1 VESSAG
7 FFFANMDQNTKKFCG
22 ILDKLG
28 NQLIEIVNF
37 YNEAE
42 EIAEVVLE
50 SNYEDTCY
58 HTNITI
64 NDDLTATVNQE
75 RKDNLTGKDF
85 PPDDYYPMGI
95 DGLSESKSWNLSKYE
110 VSLQL
115 SEIILPRFEE
125 FLVKIKDGFKALQK
139 LKLENSTSTEAL
151 GMIKNLHN
159 VGILFVTEFKK
170 YGLHQKFVDNLK
182 MYFSEYCDLY
192 LVCGRLDEFKVRMGI
207 EPVKQ
212 KKDNKDPFAIKAKDC
227 SHNEDFTT
235 VIWYG
240 TEYQFNKTQARC
252 IKYLWKNNSASEN
265 SIGEMLDSAACLGY
279 RLRDTFR
286 NRTGYHCAWRKMI
299 ISAGKGCFKL
309 NKPQS

>member
-1 VESSAG
+1 
-7 FFFANMDQNTKKFCG
+7 MDQNTKKFCG

-28 NQLIEIVNF
+28 DQFIEIVDF

-42 EIAEVVLE
+42 EIAEIVLE

-64 NDDLTATVNQE
+64 NDDFTATVNQE
-75 RKDNLTGKDF
+75 RKDNLTEKDF

-115 SEIILPRFEE
+115 TEIILPRFEE
-125 FLVKIKDGFKALQK
+125 FLVKIKDGFDSLQK
-139 LKLENSTSTEAL
+139 LKLGNSTSTEAL

-159 VGILFVTEFKK
+159 VGILFVTGFKK
-170 YGLHQKFVDNLK
+170 YGLPQKFVDNLK

-207 EPVKQ
+207 EQVKQ
-212 KKDNKDPFAIKAKDC
+212 KKDKPSIVKDKFSFPLGQVLYEGKDLKIPTGEALDVLKKLVDKFD
-227 SHNEDFTT
+227 S
-235 VIWYG
+235 VVP
-240 TEYQFNKTQARC
+240 YQD
-252 IKYLWKNNSASEN
+252 LEPSSVNSATDVLRGIVQKINQQFILHEIPCFIS
-265 SIGEMLDSAACLGY
+265 SKRTFGYILSAPKIP
-279 RLRDTFR
+279 
-286 NRTGYHCAWRKMI
+286 H
-299 ISAGKGCFKL
+299 FKKL
-309 NKPQS
+309 

>member
-1 VESSAG
+1 
-7 FFFANMDQNTKKFCG
+7 MDQNTKKFCD

-64 NDDLTATVNQE
+64 NDDLTATINQE
-75 RKDNLTGKDF
+75 RKDNLTEKDF
-85 PPDDYYPMGI
+85 SPDDYYPMGI
-95 DGLSESKSWNLSKYE
+95 DGISESKSWNLSKYE

-115 SEIILPRFEE
+115 TEIILPRFEE
-125 FLVKIKDGFKALQK
+125 FLVKIQDGFDSLQK
-139 LKLENSTSTEAL
+139 LKLGNSTSTEAL
-151 GMIKNLHN
+151 GMFKHLYD
-159 VGILFVTEFKK
+159 VGVLFVTEFKK
-170 YGLHQKFVDNLK
+170 YKSSQQFFDDLK
-182 MYFSEYCDLY
+182 MYFSQYCDLS
-192 LVCGRLDEFKVRMGI
+192 LVCGRIDEFKIRMGL
-207 EPVKQ
+207 EPVELNS
-212 KKDNKDPFAIKAKDC
+212 KKDLLKKKQSTIRDKNRW
-227 SHNEDFTT
+227 HNEDFTT

-252 IKYLWKNNSASEN
+252 IKYLWENNSASEN
-265 SIGEMLDSAACLGY
+265 SIGEILDSAACNSY

-286 NRTGYHCAWRKMI
+286 SKTGYHCAWGKMI